1 MSDFKRPAP
10 TLSDAL
16 KLTEDQF
23 HVLAETVRDSIVSS
37 SLKTD
42 ALLKAGARVKL
53 DQFFS
58 EEPLSEYE
66 KKLLL
71 VGLLIGEA
79 LVRAEMVTKTL
90 SQMFGGLDND

>member
-1 MSDFKRPAP
+1 MSNFKRPTP

-16 KLTEDQF
+16 ELTEDQF
-23 HVLAETVRDSIVSS
+23 NVLAETAKDSIVSS
-37 SLKTD
+37 DLKTD

-58 EEPLSEYE
+58 EEPLGEYE

-79 LVRAEMVTKTL
+79 LAKAEIVNKTL
-90 SQMFGGLDND
+90 SQMFGGLNND